1 MICFVLYVKSTL
13 PFSDLLRNDGTL
25 NIAILGWMS
34 NISAL
39 EGYQYLFYSC
49 FTLYKQHVLSA
60 IRLNNCRTPNIAC
73 YVERWTLRLSLDTI
87 AIHTLHSS
95 YFFVVYLFYSWHCQ
109 CSGLLYISNSWL
121 VFDLF
126 HYSWCCIRETL
137 RKNNVALM
145 P

>member
-95 YFFVVYLFYSWHCQ
+95 YFFVVYLFYSWHCPM
-109 CSGLLYISNSWL
+109 LRIVVYIEFLTGIWL
-121 VFDLF
+121 VSLF
-126 HYSWCCIRETL
+126 
-137 RKNNVALM
+137 LM
-145 P
+145 LHQGNT